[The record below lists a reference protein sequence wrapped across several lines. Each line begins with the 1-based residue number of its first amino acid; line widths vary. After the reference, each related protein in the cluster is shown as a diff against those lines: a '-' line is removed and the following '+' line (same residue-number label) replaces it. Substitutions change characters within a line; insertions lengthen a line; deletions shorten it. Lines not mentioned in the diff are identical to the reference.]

1 MPLAPRAWAAT
12 DKASD
17 AARVMCERAS
27 YASYGEQFR
36 LRSVLFHFDQ
46 EFVEK

>member
-27 YASYGEQFR
+27 YGEQFR
-36 LRSVLFHFDQ
+36 LRSVILFHFDQ